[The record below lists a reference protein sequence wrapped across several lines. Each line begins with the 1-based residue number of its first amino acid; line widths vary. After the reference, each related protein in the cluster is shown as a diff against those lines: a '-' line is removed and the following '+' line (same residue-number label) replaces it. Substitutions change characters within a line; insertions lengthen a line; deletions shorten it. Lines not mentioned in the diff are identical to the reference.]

1 MKRSQKNKSSKRM
14 SLPQTLVPLKKA
26 KTGATSKMRGKEDE
40 LAKWT
45 KRFIKKRRPLLESL
59 ADK

>member
-1 MKRSQKNKSSKRM
+1 M